1 MTLTTDDFKLKEM
14 PQHSQNQNP
23 FQKLF
28 LESLKNKITDK
39 DPATMN
45 LLKNDANHTFHHIPS
60 SNPPNAK
67 ERCVK
72 GVQIHAPHIHSV
84 CPCPCCGLGSQPKGF
99 VAGEPLKCYDV
110 NNYFYILTFC
120 YTCIGCKLQF
130 NGLNP
135 RSIEKL
141 STDNKLTL
149 DFFLLK
155 KSAVT
160 RTLYNLIEIQFAQL
174 GKGGLHRFLENM
186 YKKEYDQAILT
197 YLADCHRLLKSGA
210 GTTTTGQTDIKTA
223 LSDASNRSQAPSATA
238 TANAI
243 EKMKTKVAEFWTVSP
258 GFRFVNTSL
267 SKLKG
272 IGESKREDLKSN
284 NINTV
289 EELAAMDEE
298 GVLALVEELKKKIAQ
313 GAQEHNAQRRGM
325 VEGWIEKAK
334 QHLKEKEY
342 VRPLQRAKNDL
353 ESLEKQLEELEKQL
367 EDLEEKLAEET
378 ALPPPSPSSDAIS
391 EENNDEN
398 NNNNKNIKGELSSN
412 NDGNNDG
419 GKPPFPSFYDVC
431 GWNGSVPSERTIH
444 LVGMDYVTRNVETA
458 KHYIAGQTNAKVI
471 SLDETFGNA
480 SRIHIVH
487 SNKKH
492 SKPFASI
499 LTIVGGLGEIVGWY
513 GLTNAES
520 FSVEKRN
527 ILENLA
533 KQGRNWRLSSST
545 IAAT

>member
-1 MTLTTDDFKLKEM
+1 MSML
-14 PQHSQNQNP
+14 
-23 FQKLF
+23 
-28 LESLKNKITDK
+28 
-39 DPATMN
+39 
-45 LLKNDANHTFHHIPS
+45 
-60 SNPPNAK
+60 
-67 ERCVK
+67 R
-72 GVQIHAPHIHSV
+72 
-84 CPCPCCGLGSQPKGF
+84 LGSQPKGF

-110 NNYFYILTFC
+110 NNYKYILTFR
-120 YTCIGCKLQF
+120 YTCIGCNLQF

-135 RSIEKL
+135 QSIEKL

-197 YLADCHRLLKSGA
+197 FLADSRRLSKSGA
-210 GTTTTGQTDIKTA
+210 GKTTTGQTDIKTA

-243 EKMKTKVAEFWTVSP
+243 EKMKTRVAEFWTVGP

-267 SKLKG
+267 IKLKSFG
-272 IGESKREDLKSN
+272 KSKREDLQSSN
-284 NINTV
+284 IKTV

-298 GVLALVEELKKKIAQ
+298 GVNALLEELKKKTSQ
-313 GAQEHNAQRRGM
+313 GAQEHNARRRDKVM
-325 VEGWIEKAK
+325 GWIQTAK
-334 QHLKEKEY
+334 QHLNEQDY
-342 VRPLQRAKNDL
+342 VKPLQRAKNDL
-353 ESLEKQLEELEKQL
+353 ESLKKQLEELKKQ
-367 EDLEEKLAEET
+367 LAEET

-398 NNNNKNIKGELSSN
+398 NNNNKNIKGDPSSN

-444 LVGMDYVTRNVETA
+444 LVGMDYVTRTAETA
-458 KHYIAGQTNAKVI
+458 AHYIANQTNAKVI

-533 KQGRNWRLSSST
+533 KRYK
-545 IAAT
+545 AAGKELAVVIVDNCCNVREFFEGNLRPEP